1 MNRPEILPSKETTM
15 FTRIALPLLMAPALL
30 LGGCGTYNGGVESI
44 YQPVVQRTD
53 YVLDLQTAG
62 YGLADGE
69 QSRLAGWLGSMKLAY
84 GDKVSID
91 DGGDGST
98 GRTQVASEAGR
109 YGIILSDRAP
119 VTVGHVAP
127 GTVRV
132 VVTRTSASVPNC
144 PDGSRQ
150 YQPDYSAS
158 TSSNYGC
165 ATNSNLAAMVA
176 DPADLVRGAAGAP
189 TSDPTTSTKAINAR
203 RNAAPTGAG
212 GTTLKAE
219 STGGGSK

>member
-1 MNRPEILPSKETTM
+1 M

-30 LGGCGTYNGGVESI
+30 LGGCGNYNGGVDSA

-53 YVLDLQTAG
+53 YVFDMQTAG

-69 QSRLAGWLGSMKLAY
+69 QARLGGWLASMKLHY

-98 GRTQVASEAGR
+98 GRTQIAAEAGR
-109 YGIILSDRAP
+109 YGLMLQDKAP
-119 VTVGHVAP
+119 VTAGQVAP

-132 VVTRTSASVPNC
+132 VVTRTTASVPNC
-144 PDGSRQ
+144 PDFSRQ
-150 YQPDYSAS
+150 YQPDFSAS
-158 TSSNYGC
+158 TTSNYGC
-165 ATNSNLAAMVA
+165 SINSNLAAMVA
-176 DPADLVRGAAGAP
+176 DPADLVRGEAGAP
-189 TSDPTTSTKAINAR
+189 TSDPATSMKAINAR

-212 GTTLKAE
+212 GTVLKSE

>member
-1 MNRPEILPSKETTM
+1 M

-30 LGGCGTYNGGVESI
+30 LGGCGKYNGGMDSA

-53 YVLDLQTAG
+53 YVFDMQTAG

-69 QSRLAGWLGSMKLAY
+69 QARLGGWLASMKLHY

-98 GRTQVASEAGR
+98 GRTQIAAEAGR
-109 YGIILSDRAP
+109 YGLMLQDKAP
-119 VTVGHVAP
+119 VTAGQVAP

-132 VVTRTSASVPNC
+132 VVTRTTASVPNC
-144 PDGSRQ
+144 PDFSRQ
-150 YQPDYSAS
+150 YQPDFSAS
-158 TSSNYGC
+158 TTSNYGC
-165 ATNSNLAAMVA
+165 SINSNLAAMVA
-176 DPADLVRGAAGAP
+176 DPADLVRGEAGAP
-189 TSDPTTSTKAINAR
+189 TSDPTTSMKAINAR

-212 GTTLKAE
+212 GTVLKSE